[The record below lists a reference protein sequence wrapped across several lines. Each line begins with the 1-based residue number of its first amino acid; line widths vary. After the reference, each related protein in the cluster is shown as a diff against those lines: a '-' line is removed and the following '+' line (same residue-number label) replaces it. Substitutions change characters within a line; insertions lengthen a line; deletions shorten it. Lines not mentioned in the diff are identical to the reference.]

1 MPYSLTR
8 LNEAVRSDPGAFA
21 RECDAAFAK
30 KVENAAGRI
39 AEHRR
44 ESRVILLSGPSGSG
58 KTTTALKIEERLRN
72 MGIETHTIS
81 MDDYFKTMDPETAP
95 RNRYGEIDFES
106 PFFLDV
112 DLLNRHFAMLDR
124 GETIHVPKY
133 EFARQM
139 RSDIMC
145 HPLRLGPDD
154 LAIFEGIHALNDI
167 IVGKN
172 PHAFRLYIAARS
184 NLVDDDGNIV
194 FQHAW
199 LRLCRRIV
207 RDYQFRGCDAGFTL
221 KLWDNVCRGEKLY
234 ISPYKENAHIMFD
247 SSLAFEFAVLKPMVV
262 PLLEA
267 IPAGKYAVVDD
278 MLRGFEKIEAMDEK
292 YVAPDSLARE
302 FLGGSTYDNH

>member
-199 LRLCRRIV
+199 LRLCRRLV

-234 ISPYKENAHIMFD
+234 ISPYKENAHVMFD

-292 YVAPDSLARE
+292 YVAPESLARE